1 MPNANTQTV
10 YPLMCMKAEGRIS
23 NLCLEHRQL
32 LFSQVASLL
41 PSVKSPRDPEI
52 LVDSES
58 GWDFEL
64 HSLEKG

>member
-1 MPNANTQTV
+1 
-10 YPLMCMKAEGRIS
+10 MCMKAEGRMS
-23 NLCLEHRQL
+23 DLCLEHRQL